1 MTFLY
6 MMLVIGVPFSGII
19 VIYISI
25 VRFTRRTNVTSA
37 VVSNAL
43 SVSKR
48 NLYVL
53 KHTLTLIGI
62 LGTAGIPSTVV
73 IIWNAISPGQVPVP
87 FYLACV
93 LNVSLCNKA
102 RRRRCQSLLRAD
114 LTPLFIDKMKIICT
128 LMHRLTLRTQAR

>member
-93 LNVSLCNKA
+93 LNVSLCINVQIIFILSMNRGVRSA
-102 RRRRCQSLLRAD
+102 LSNDWQRLRRALL
-114 LTPLFIDKMKIICT
+114 
-128 LMHRLTLRTQAR
+128 HWQ

>member
-1 MTFLY
+1 MTFVY

-37 VVSNAL
+37 IVSNAL
-43 SVSKR
+43 SVSRR

-62 LGTAGIPSTVV
+62 LGTAGLPSIVV
-73 IIWNAISPGQVPVP
+73 IIWNGISPGQVPVP
-87 FYLACV
+87 LYLACV
-93 LNVSLCNKA
+93 LNVSLCINVQIIFIFSMNRA
-102 RRRRCQSLLRAD
+102 VRSALGNDWQRLRRSLLQR
-114 LTPLFIDKMKIICT
+114 
-128 LMHRLTLRTQAR
+128 Q

>member
-1 MTFLY
+1 MI
-6 MMLVIGVPFSGII
+6 LVIGVPFSGII
-19 VIYISI
+19 IIYMAI

-37 VVSNAL
+37 IVSNVL
-43 SVSKR
+43 IVSKR

-62 LGTAGIPSTVV
+62 LGTAGLPSTVV

-93 LNVSLCNKA
+93 LNVSLCINVQIIFIFSMNRGIRSA
-102 RRRRCQSLLRAD
+102 LHNDWQRLRRSVLQL
-114 LTPLFIDKMKIICT
+114 
-128 LMHRLTLRTQAR
+128 Q